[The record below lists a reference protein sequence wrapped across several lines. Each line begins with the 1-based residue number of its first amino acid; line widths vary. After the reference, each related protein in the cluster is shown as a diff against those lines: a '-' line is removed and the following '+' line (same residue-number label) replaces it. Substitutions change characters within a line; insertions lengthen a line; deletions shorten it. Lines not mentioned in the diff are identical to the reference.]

1 MEMSKNVQRWSDH
14 LFNMFSFL
22 HMIKKVIIRNI
33 MYFVNANASFFLC
46 RVVVV
51 LLTTTKQNAN
61 SGLENQDIFRK
72 GMKDY

>member
-1 MEMSKNVQRWSDH
+1 
-14 LFNMFSFL
+14 
-22 HMIKKVIIRNI
+22 
-33 MYFVNANASFFLC
+33 MYFVNANANASFFLC

-72 GMKDY
+72 GMKDYWTCHNTLAKVGSAKKKTRLSSKE